1 MTYQDTPARLIP
13 GMGELRRI
21 AIKSLRIPVAVVAGL
36 AFAYTV
42 VPAIADAAATDL
54 TTQTTSNR

>member
-1 MTYQDTPARLIP
+1 MTYQDTPAALIP
-13 GMGELRRI
+13 TVRELRRI